1 MFEISMPNNS
11 DFTTKKIKP
20 TIADYLTESLEKVL
34 KRLNKNPLRDLND
47 VTIIDLAETIK

>member
-1 MFEISMPNNS
+1 MPNNS

>member
-1 MFEISMPNNS
+1 MPNNS

-34 KRLNKNPLRDLND
+34 ERLNNNPLRDLND
-47 VTIIDLAETIK
+47 VTIIDLAETIE

>member
-34 KRLNKNPLRDLND
+34 ERLNNNPLRDLND
-47 VTIIDLAETIK
+47 VTIIDLAETIE

>member
-34 KRLNKNPLRDLND
+34 ERLNNNPLRDLND